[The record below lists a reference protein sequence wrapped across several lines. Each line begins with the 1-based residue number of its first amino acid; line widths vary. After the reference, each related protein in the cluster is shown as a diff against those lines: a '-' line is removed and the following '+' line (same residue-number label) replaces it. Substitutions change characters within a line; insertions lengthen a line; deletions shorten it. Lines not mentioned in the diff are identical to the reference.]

1 MWLLLPSLT
10 MVPISQ
16 IPQTSVSCSSTP
28 LFILEYLHLESVLLT
43 QFLRTLE
50 LALDFLFVAKLREL
64 DLPTV
69 VSDHAQNFTPTTSSI
84 DYSPGS

>member
-1 MWLLLPSLT
+1 M
-10 MVPISQ
+10 
-16 IPQTSVSCSSTP
+16 
-28 LFILEYLHLESVLLT
+28 LLT